1 MWWVTSS
8 QTSGHRPHQIPPLWL
23 CSSVVLQPSLSLSE
37 TLVVDLLHT
46 DRDICRCILSF
57 SDTALWLV
65 KISMNQ
71 MLDFLTYSTVVAL
84 MTKREFYL
92 CVKVSESQSSLKHL
106 YLQLYWCWLTLMLFS
121 PAFLAVWVITSLP
134 SSNLARQLTS
144 LPSTDTS
151 SNFSS
156 SLNLVSM
163 VLRVVAV
170 LMDQV
175 PASSVMV
182 TVGVETVAAFLSA
195 QPKLRT

>member
-23 CSSVVLQPSLSLSE
+23 CSWVVHQPSLSLSE

-46 DRDICRCILSF
+46 DRDICKCILSF
-57 SDTALWLV
+57 SDTDMIGEDFYDQERVFPLFQSLSV
-65 KISMNQ
+65 Y
-71 MLDFLTYSTVVAL
+71 MLILRITEQF
-84 MTKREFYL
+84 
-92 CVKVSESQSSLKHL
+92 QSSKHL
-106 YLQLYWCWLTLMLFS
+106 YPQLYCCWLTLMLFS